1 MNKRS
6 VVSNCKIIYLLTL
19 IVLFTLIFQTPITS
33 FAENTGGIEL
43 ELRYQNGDR
52 IATYQTVLKIFQ
64 DNNDEPFK
72 IIEFPESNPYV
83 IESLPLNHKY
93 TIKVYQNDMFA
104 EQGFIILDEPKEE
117 LEILIPLQGGMRF
130 IILYNDASTPIVGAK
145 VSIKSDDGN
154 EWANGNTDSEGETTR
169 FWLQSNNLVKDD
181 YYIAKISLG
190 EGIVYLEYPITF
202 NPNVIG
208 DIKVITPWTDNIE
221 NLVVVKVYKD
231 ISQKVTKEDG
241 KFVVELYDS
250 KNNKVAQSQVN
261 SRGEASFSNFKVDKY
276 SIVVLKSS
284 DEPDEESKVW
294 ATKTTVIIGDERF
307 IQIFKKGV
315 QPESQTITCNCV
327 AFRLDDVQ
335 DYYLRGPQV
344 DVMELFQQ
352 KNADLTIG
360 IIGSVFGTDPLLV
373 NYIERGLVNELAT
386 LEVASHSYSNAK
398 LVALDKSE
406 QKALLEKTNEALQD
420 TLGIIPKTLIPPLNL
435 FNDNTLQVAVELGF
449 THITGHIDE
458 QHSPPYLGVDSEIF
472 YFPANTQTAKLN
484 PDGVT
489 WTKQERSLIL
499 EEIKE
504 FIDKNGF
511 AVVMMHPYEFT
522 IEELGAY
529 TTETDQDMIDEVG
542 KLINELRESNIE
554 IVTISEINE
563 KIIQPGQESGEKE
576 VFDDKKMFGKAHCA
590 QQFEPFVN
598 LNNCDLTKQDLFQMN
613 LTSANLAGADLSGSK
628 FMRIDFTDA
637 NLSGAILTSVDYF
650 QGILSGADLSG
661 ADLTNSKIEEVAV
674 LDTNFSNAILKN
686 IQITNLNAEGS
697 NFSGADLTKAVV
709 KGAGFSNTDFTG
721 AILSD
726 SDFSRINLANSKF
739 NDAKLNGINLTEAT
753 LSGSDLSGADLT
765 GADLTKTILR
775 DANLSNTV
783 LLQIILNG
791 ADISNSIL
799 FGANLSGMDLTAAG
813 LKGVDLSNADLSETN
828 LAGVDLSGS
837 SLQGTNLSG
846 ADLSNVILR
855 GVNLSDTI
863 LKGINLAGVDLS
875 DSNLDGVDLSN
886 TILKGTNL
894 SRVSLNG
901 ASLFGSDLS
910 ESNLIGIDFTV
921 AEFNDVNFSNSD
933 LSNTNLSGVDLTD
946 SILQGTNLSNANLS
960 GADLTGVVLT
970 NTNLSNAN
978 LSGANLSGVDLTG
991 SILKGANLS
1000 NANLSGAKLSG
1011 IDLTGAIFENVN
1023 FSNTDMRR
1031 ISIVETNL
1039 SGINFSGA
1047 NLKGADFSYSDLSG
1061 ADFSN
1066 SILESADLSY
1076 TNLSGTNLS
1085 NSILESADMF
1095 KTTITNADFSGAD
1108 MTNVDIDFKDLENAI
1123 TNNETE
1129 LPEKGFFFFR
1139 ELYSIFRQLFGF

>member
-1 MNKRS
+1 MNNRS
-6 VVSNCKIIYLLTL
+6 SLLNKSIYILSIT
-19 IVLFTLIFQTPITS
+19 VLFTLILQSMPTS
-33 FAENTGGIEL
+33 FAEETGNIRLDLKYE
-43 ELRYQNGDR
+43 NGDR
-52 IATYQTVLKIFQ
+52 VSTWQTTIKIFQ
-64 DNNDEPFK
+64 DEEKVPFA
-72 IIEFPESNPYV
+72 IVEFPESNPYE
-83 IESLPLNHKY
+83 IKSLPLDHKY
-93 TIKVYQNDMFA
+93 TVEVFVNDMIA
-104 EQGFIILDEPKEE
+104 EEGFVFLTEPETE
-117 LEILIPLQGGMRF
+117 LKILIPLQAGVQFVVYYSDG
-130 IILYNDASTPIVGAK
+130 ITPIEDAK
-145 VSIKSDDGN
+145 ISIKSHKGK
-154 EWANGNTDSEGETTR
+154 EWVKGDTDSDGKTIR
-169 FWLQSNNLVKDD
+169 FWLQPNLVEDN
-181 YYIAKISLG
+181 YYIAEISLA
-190 EGIVYLEYPITF
+190 EGIVFSKYPIRLF
-202 NPNVIG
+202 SQMIG
-208 DIKVITPWTDNIE
+208 DVKIITPWTDNIE
-221 NLVVVKVYKD
+221 NLITINVYKKNL
-231 ISQKVTKEDG
+231 QKVQKADG
-241 KFVVELYDS
+241 VFVVELYDS
-250 KNNKVAQSQVN
+250 ENNKVSQSNVN
-261 SRGEASFSNFKVDKY
+261 IRGEAYFSNITVDRY
-276 SIVVLKSS
+276 SIVVLKIA
-284 DEPDEESKVW
+284 EELDEEDEIW
-294 ATKTTVIIGDERF
+294 ATKETPIIGNEKF
-307 IQIFKKGV
+307 LSVYEEGTKV
-315 QPESQTITCNCV
+315 ESSITTCNCV

-335 DYYLRGPQV
+335 DYYLRGPQL
-344 DVMELFQQ
+344 DIMEIFQQ

-360 IIGSVFGTDPLLV
+360 IIGSVFGTDPRLV

-406 QKALLEKTNEALQD
+406 QKALLEKTNEVLQN
-420 TLGIIPKTLIPPLNL
+420 TLGITPKTLIPPLNL
-435 FNDNTLQVAVELGF
+435 FNDNTLQIAVELGF

-489 WTKQERSLIL
+489 WTKLERSLIL
-499 EEIKE
+499 DEIKE
-504 FIDKNGF
+504 FIGENGF

-529 TTETDQDMIDEVG
+529 TTETDQDMIDEIG

-576 VFDDKKMFGKAHCA
+576 VFDDKKMFDKAHCV

-613 LTSANLAGADLSGSK
+613 LTSANLTGADLSGSK

-637 NLSGAILTSVDYF
+637 DLSEAILTSVDYF
-650 QGILSGADLSG
+650 QGILSGADLSN
-661 ADLTNSKIEEVAV
+661 ADLTNSKIEEVAL

-697 NFSGADLTKAVV
+697 NFSGADLTGAVV
-709 KGAGFSNTDFTG
+709 IGAGFSNTDFTG

-739 NDAKLNGINLTEAT
+739 NDAKLNGINLTEST

-783 LLQIILNG
+783 LLEIILNG

-813 LKGVDLSNADLSETN
+813 LKGVDLSNADLSNTN
-828 LAGVDLSGS
+828 LSGVDLSGS

-921 AEFNDVNFSNSD
+921 AKFNDVNFSNSD

-946 SILQGTNLSNANLS
+946 VILKGANLSNADLS
-960 GADLTGVVLT
+960 DADLTEVVLT
-970 NTNLSNAN
+970 NTNLSNTN

-991 SILKGANLS
+991 AILKGANLS
-1000 NANLSGAKLSG
+1000 NADLSGANLSGV
-1011 IDLTGAIFENVN
+1011 DLTGVIFENVN

-1047 NLKGADFSYSDLSG
+1047 NLKGADLSYSDLSG
-1061 ADFSN
+1061 ADLSN
-1066 SILESADLSY
+1066 SVLESADL
-1076 TNLSGTNLS
+1076 
-1085 NSILESADMF
+1085 F
-1095 KTTITNADFSGAD
+1095 KTIITNADFSGAD
-1108 MTNVDIDFKDLENAI
+1108 MTNVDVDFKDLENAI
-1123 TNNETE
+1123 TNDKTE